1 MGRPEEQLKRDGSP
15 EREFAF
21 WLRDLRNHA
30 GLTYEGLARAA
41 NYSTSTMQAAAAGRQ
56 LPTLKVTL
64 AFVRACQGD
73 VAQWEKYWTQVK
85 RALDSDSP
93 FDTELLVK
101 PPWAPWRQAAPAR
114 SAAPRA
120 AAAQV
125 PPADSTVRP
134 QHGRPGAGIRPGS
147 VASSLRAR
155 AARPRHVSAIVAT
168 GSTASSLRAQ
178 AAQRRRHQ
186 PDTKDGWYV
195 ESFAASLRLD
205 AAQPEAIEDRV
216 IVATVDGLREIAT
229 SISVP
234 RHRDDCAPEH
244 RLDAELL
251 YGGALRLSDQPSE
264 SYFRNVI
271 ALAQPLR
278 AGQRH
283 RSRLCLR
290 IPPGQRMAPHYVYM
304 PFQRTDHFELRV
316 RFNPGQL
323 PERVWALSGTPPV
336 VIYEDQPDGAVLT
349 PDRFGEIR
357 IEFHGLRL
365 GLGYGVC
372 WQE

>member
-30 GLTYEGLARAA
+30 GLTYAGLARAA

-64 AFVRACQGD
+64 AFVRACKGNLD
-73 VAQWEKYWTQVK
+73 QWEKYWTQVK

-93 FDTELLVK
+93 FDARLLVK
-101 PPWAPWRQAAPAR
+101 PPWAVRRPASTEPQAPQLP
-114 SAAPRA
+114 SAIG
-120 AAAQV
+120 AAQ
-125 PPADSTVRP
+125 PEPRHAS
-134 QHGRPGAGIRPGS
+134 ANLASGS
-147 VASSLRAR
+147 AASSLRAR
-155 AARPRHVSAIVAT
+155 AVRPRHVNPVVASGSA
-168 GSTASSLRAQ
+168 SSSLRARG
-178 AAQRRRHQ
+178 AQWRRHF
-186 PDTKDGWYV
+186 PGTTDGWYV

-205 AAQPEAIEDRV
+205 TPQPEAIEDRV
-216 IVATVDGLREIAT
+216 IVATVDGVRELAT

-234 RHRDDCAPEH
+234 RHHDDSAPEH
-244 RLDAELL
+244 KLDAELIS
-251 YGGALRLSDQPSE
+251 GGSLRLSDQPSE

-271 ALAQPLR
+271 ALAKPLR
-278 AGQRH
+278 AGQHH
-283 RSRLCLR
+283 RYRLSLR
-290 IPPGQRMAPHYVYM
+290 VPPGQRMAPHYVYM
-304 PFQRTDHFELRV
+304 PFQRTDYFELQV
-316 RFNPGQL
+316 RFNPEQL
-323 PERVWALSGTPPV
+323 PEQIWVLDGTPPV
-336 VIYEDQPDGAVLT
+336 VIYEDQPTGTVLT

-357 IEFHGLRL
+357 VEFHSLRL